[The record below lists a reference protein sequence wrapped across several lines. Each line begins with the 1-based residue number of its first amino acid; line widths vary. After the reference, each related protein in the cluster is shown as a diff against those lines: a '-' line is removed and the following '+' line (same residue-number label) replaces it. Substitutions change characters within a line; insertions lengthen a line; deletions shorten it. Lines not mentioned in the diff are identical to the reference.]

1 MSQSRVLV
9 GVVILNWNQE
19 QDTSECL
26 ESLRLVRDVPLRV
39 IVVDNG
45 SERDSVD
52 RLEQR
57 FPEATV
63 IRLPENRGFA
73 AGNNV
78 GIERALLQEG
88 VSHILLL
95 NNDTLVEAG
104 FLTPL
109 LQALRRDR
117 AGVVGPK
124 IYHHPDVT
132 RLWFAGGMIDWRTGR
147 QWHVGAGEIDQG
159 QWDSPREVDYI
170 TACCLLAPAQVFRE
184 VGGLDERYFIYFEE
198 TDWNLRV
205 RQHEHRCWYE
215 PTSRMF
221 HKVSQAMKGGS
232 PAADYYYARNRLL
245 LFLDHAPMLYRPFL
259 LALYTLRSLRFA
271 WTQRRRGLH
280 DNARAV
286 ARGVLDFYA
295 SRFGRCPLQFNRTS
309 VMQPREHTG

>member
-1 MSQSRVLV
+1 MNQTRELV
-9 GVVILNWNQE
+9 GVVLLNWNQE

-39 IVVDNG
+39 ILVDNG
-45 SERDSVD
+45 SARDSVD
-52 RLEQR
+52 RLERR

-78 GIERALLQEG
+78 GIERALQEG
-88 VSHILLL
+88 VSHVLLL

-104 FLTPL
+104 FLKPL
-109 LQALRRDR
+109 LDALRRDR
-117 AGVVGPK
+117 AGAAGPK
-124 IYHHPDVT
+124 IYHHPDVA
-132 RLWFAGGMIDWRTGR
+132 RLWFAGGMINWRAGR
-147 QWHVGAGEIDQG
+147 QWHLGAGDIDQG

-205 RQHEHRCWYE
+205 RQRGYHCWYE
-215 PTSRMF
+215 PQSRIF
-221 HKVSQAMKGGS
+221 HKVSRAMHTGS
-232 PAADYYYARNRLL
+232 PASDYYYARNRLL

-271 WTQRRRGLH
+271 WTRHGLGLPG
-280 DNARAV
+280 NARAV

-295 SRFGRCPLQFNRTS
+295 GRFGRCPFQFNRAPA
-309 VMQPREHTG
+309 VQPREHTG

>member
-1 MSQSRVLV
+1 VERV
-9 GVVILNWNQE
+9 GIVVLNWNQE

-26 ESLRLVRDVPLRV
+26 ESLRAIGEVPTLV

-45 SERDSVD
+45 SEPDSVD
-52 RLEQR
+52 RLERR
-57 FPEATV
+57 FPEAVV
-63 IRLPENRGFA
+63 IRLGVNRGFA

-78 GIERALLQEG
+78 GIDRALREG

-104 FLTPL
+104 FLAPL
-109 LQALRRDR
+109 LEALRRDK
-117 AGVVGPK
+117 AGVAGPK

-132 RLWFAGGMIDWRTGR
+132 RLWFAGGVIDWRTGR
-147 QWHVGAGEIDQG
+147 QWHVGSGEIDQG
-159 QWDSPREVDYI
+159 QWDSPREVDYV
-170 TACCLLAPAQVFRE
+170 TACCLLAPASVFRE

-205 RQHEHRCWYE
+205 RRRGYRCWYE

-221 HKVSQAMKGGS
+221 HKVSRAMKAGS
-232 PAADYYYARNRLL
+232 PTSDYYYARNRLL
-245 LFLDHAPMLYRPFL
+245 LFFDRAPVLRRPVL
-259 LALYTLRSLRFA
+259 LVLYTLRSLRFA
-271 WTQRRRGLH
+271 WTQYRRGLP

-295 SRFGRCPLQFNRTS
+295 GRFGRCPLPFARPPVRPPS
-309 VMQPREHTG
+309 ERAG